1 MEYRFADRISKVSPS
16 AIRELFKFTQD
27 PEVISFAAGSPS
39 QEAFPVEELKE
50 IANEIFSEMPYGV
63 LKYGVSEGYEP
74 LRQQIKDAMK
84 AEKTFREEADN
95 LFITSGAQQVMD
107 LLTKTICNEH
117 DVVLSEEPAFVG
129 SLNTF
134 KTYNV
139 DLVGVKVGADGMDID
154 DLEAKLEKYGDR
166 VKFIYTIP
174 NFQNPMGFTM
184 PIEKRKAL
192 YDLAKK
198 YQVIVLEDNPY
209 GKLRTS
215 GEEVAN
221 IKTFDDEG
229 LVVYAGTFSKIL
241 APGIRVGY
249 VIGPEKLIAKMIVGK
264 QATDVHTSLF
274 AQVLASKFIERTNMP
289 EYFKSLQAIY
299 RKKVDFMS
307 EQIDKYLLDYVTY
320 NKPEGGLFIWCQLKD
335 GIDMQAF
342 CKKALENK
350 VAVVPGSSFM
360 IDGQN
365 INSFRL
371 NFSNPSDEDI
381 VKGMQLLAKTAE
393 SMIK

>member
-1 MEYRFADRISKVSPS
+1 MQYSFADRISNVSPS
-16 AIRELFKFTQD
+16 AIRELFKFTQN
-27 PEVISFAAGSPS
+27 PEVISFSAGSPA
-39 QEAFPVEELKE
+39 QEAFPVEELGK
-50 IANEIFSEMPYGV
+50 IANEIFTEMPYGV

-74 LRQQIKDAMK
+74 LREQIRKAMQ
-84 AEKTFREEADN
+84 AEKTFDPDEDN

-107 LLTKTICNEH
+107 LLTKCICNEG
-117 DVVLSEEPAFVG
+117 DVILSEEPAFVG

-139 DLVGVKVGADGMDID
+139 NLVGVKVGSDGMNIE
-154 DLEAKLEKYGDR
+154 DLEEKLEKYKGK

-184 PIEKRKAL
+184 PLEKRKGL

-198 YQVIVLEDNPY
+198 YQVVVLEDNPY
-209 GKLRTS
+209 GRLRTS
-215 GEEVAN
+215 GEDVPN
-221 IKTFDDEG
+221 IKSFDDEG
-229 LVVYAGTFSKIL
+229 IVVYAGTFSKIL

-249 VIGPEKLIAKMIVGK
+249 VIGNKDLIAKMIVGK
-264 QATDVHTSLF
+264 QATDVHTCLF
-274 AQVLASKFIERTNMP
+274 AQVLVSKFLERTNMP

-299 RKKVDFMS
+299 RKKVDFMC

-320 NKPEGGLFIWCQLKD
+320 NKPEGGLFVWCELKGD
-335 GIDMQAF
+335 IDMAAF

-360 IDGQN
+360 IDSQN
-365 INSFRL
+365 INCFRM

-381 VKGMQLLAKTAE
+381 IKGMQILAKTAE
-393 SMIK
+393 SFK